1 MRGMAPVEPAPL
13 PAPLAHS
20 TFRLTDL
27 TAAGFSAERARRAD
41 LRSVT
46 HGVHRATG
54 AAVEDWRALG
64 HDEDPVPWPPEE
76 AAAVVQEAGGV
87 LSHQSALLVH
97 RLVVPRWVRPDGRLH
112 ISRPHEL
119 GICDRVGVRTHS
131 REVPAD
137 DVVEIHG
144 IRTTS
149 VERAWLDLAALRP
162 RGPRDPLVIA
172 GDALV
177 NRPWADGKR
186 GDPVTTPE
194 RLREALRRTGRFKG
208 VRLARE
214 ALHLVRVGAD
224 SPPET
229 ELRLALIEAGLPEPE
244 LQVPGDPQDRFAP
257 IVDLGYR
264 AWRLALQYDGEHHR
278 SREQQARDARRDGWL
293 QDHGWRSLRLTADD
307 RLTGF
312 ARAIE
317 WVRRHRS

>member
-76 AAAVVQEAGGV
+76 AA
-87 LSHQSALLVH
+87 
-97 RLVVPRWVRPDGRLH
+97 
-112 ISRPHEL
+112 
-119 GICDRVGVRTHS
+119 
-131 REVPAD
+131 D

-172 GDALV
+172 GDARV
-177 NRPWADGKR
+177 NRPWADGQR
-186 GDPVTTPE
+186 SDPVTTPE

-224 SPPET
+224 PPPET